1 MIRNKSDTAKAGQVM
16 YFILIFVMIMMIF
29 ILISHCLMPAGQKLF
44 ALPKK
49 YPKTLV
55 QKKAI
60 ALHRSLSCQNAYSIA
75 FKFCF
80 FK

>member
-1 MIRNKSDTAKAGQVM
+1 MPNACLTAR
-16 YFILIFVMIMMIF
+16 
-29 ILISHCLMPAGQKLF
+29 QKLF
-44 ALPKK
+44 DFLLTLIPLEFSPSKK

-75 FKFCF
+75 FKLWFL
-80 FK
+80 K

>member
-1 MIRNKSDTAKAGQVM
+1 
-16 YFILIFVMIMMIF
+16 MMIGF
-29 ILISHCLMPAGQKLF
+29 GICLMQARQILF

-75 FKFCF
+75 FKFWF
-80 FK
+80 LK

>member
-1 MIRNKSDTAKAGQVM
+1 MIGLS
-16 YFILIFVMIMMIF
+16 I
-29 ILISHCLMPAGQKLF
+29 CLMPAGQILF

-60 ALHRSLSCQNAYSIA
+60 AEHRSFSNQNAFSTAHGDVIILI
-75 FKFCF
+75 F
-80 FK
+80 